1 MSEDQRKGFELRGW
15 HVIVGL
21 LAVLVV
27 LFILFRMFGHS
38 ALEKKIAELRAKGYP
53 TTFEELE
60 KYNQL
65 PEATPN
71 AADLYRK
78 AINAYRSPNDEERK
92 VLPYF
97 RSASLKLGEPNA
109 VELEGPIAAYLSRN
123 AETLDLLRQAGQIE
137 ACKYNYTWDTVQGF
151 ILPNLSEI
159 RDCARLLAL
168 FILQQAESNNTDQ
181 ACRAL
186 FDHFQLAESLSRDPF
201 LICHL
206 VRIAIHAMGVE
217 SVRVL
222 LERTTLSDR
231 QMAELEQRMVTIR
244 DGLGLDLALIG
255 ERCCLLQQSDI
266 YQQFGFGMVPL
277 RFSGLMDLN
286 VIRSLE
292 FYDRLGA
299 VSKIEPER
307 RIQEYQRI
315 SNDVDQLSVLYFMTK
330 LLMPALDKI
339 GLIELRVMAEL
350 DCARTGLAVERFRLA
365 EGRLPESLEELV
377 PKYIEAVPIDPFD
390 GKPLRYKR
398 LEKGYT
404 IYSIGEDGEDND
416 GVPKDKVEKGAHHDW
431 PFTVERE

>member
-15 HVIVGL
+15 HVIIGI
-21 LAVLVV
+21 LAILVV

-244 DGLGLDLALIG
+244 DGLGLDPALIG

-266 YQQFGFGMVPL
+266 YQQFGFGTVPI